1 MVQLYCGLFKH
12 LSTEGHLCCFWF
24 LAIINVAGVNI
35 HSGFGAGISVH
46 VCEVNTPPQRAIPR
60 SCGICLFR
68 FIRNCQTIFQI

>member
-46 VCEVNTPPQRAIPR
+46 VCEVNTPPPR
-60 SCGICLFR
+60 GQFLGHVVFACLGL
-68 FIRNCQTIFQI
+68 